1 MQRVVILFLMTCLLF
16 QSGCQVMS
24 NCLRDGILGGL
35 AHRFDTSRP
44 ENERQSAYNAY
55 VQEHAR

>member
-1 MQRVVILFLMTCLLF
+1 MQRLFAILLMTWILL

-24 NCLRDGILGGL
+24 NCLRDGILGSL
-35 AHRFDTSRP
+35 AQRFDTSRP
-44 ENERQSAYNAY
+44 ENERQSAYNSY